1 MHNFCAGLRA
11 YHMIG
16 LPPTSPGVRPTYLLL
31 YIYDANELDD
41 RMHLDVAKEL
51 QRGTVERLQRMLHSR
66 NPFVQCFK
74 AINMADFG
82 PNVNIVLHA
91 DVGMYDTTTMSM
103 LTAMS
108 VLNMMISLCICQPLL
123 ASCCLCMYHTTTM
136 FDIMTALCICCHT
149 FQHVCNTARKCID
162 DIYHCNM

>member
-82 PNVNIVLHA
+82 PNVNIILHA

-123 ASCCLCMYHTTTM
+123 ASCCLCRGLYVPHHYH
-136 FDIMTALCICCHT
+136 
-149 FQHVCNTARKCID
+149 V
-162 DIYHCNM
+162 